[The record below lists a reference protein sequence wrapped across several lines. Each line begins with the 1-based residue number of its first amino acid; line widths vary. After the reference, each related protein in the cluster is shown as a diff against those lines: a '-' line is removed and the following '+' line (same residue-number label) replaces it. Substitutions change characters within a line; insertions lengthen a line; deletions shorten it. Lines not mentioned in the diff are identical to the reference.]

1 MSRSK
6 KLLPLILWS
15 AITSLLLVATP
26 SHAAKLSD
34 SKLGKMFTFELSID
48 DIDEQHTEKSA
59 QNEDGKKKVI
69 RREMII
75 NREPMEILG
84 NGARIVR
91 MGEKTVKNAPYS
103 AEVISEKQQ
112 KLADGN
118 VIASKVTSLTYRDS
132 QGRTREEIRDA
143 KGEIREIFINDPSE
157 GRIILN
163 PKNKTAT
170 KLMTRLHFKDGVKM
184 PLNVITENIA
194 KSADGKEVIELKL
207 AGEGDKQGERHVVV
221 RRVERSADAKE
232 NSGELTKTVTV
243 DVRGPEMGR
252 NIEMHIG
259 NPMLDSGFSRIFSDA
274 KWSAKRQTK
283 SLGSREFDGI
293 KAEGKVTSFEIPAGE
308 IGNANPILVTD
319 ESWTSAEL
327 QITVYSKHSDPR
339 SGDRIYRLSNVKRE
353 EVPASM
359 FTIPSDYKVRDLSKE
374 IKNGTKFD
382 LSDKADKVQKI
393 EQEIK
398 IEKK

>member
-1 MSRSK
+1 MSTSK
-6 KLLPLILWS
+6 KLLTMVLWS
-15 AITSLLLVATP
+15 AISSVLMVSTP

-34 SKLGKMFTFELSID
+34 SKPGKMFAFELNID
-48 DIDEQHTEKSA
+48 DVDEQHTEKSA
-59 QNEDGKKKVI
+59 PNDDGKKRVI

-75 NREPMEILG
+75 NREPMEIMG
-84 NGARIVR
+84 NGAQIVR
-91 MGEKTVKNAPYS
+91 IGEKTVKNAPYS

-143 KGEIREIFINDPSE
+143 KGEVREIIIHDPSE
-157 GRIILN
+157 GRLILN

-170 KLMTRLHFKDGVKM
+170 KLMTSFQFKDGVKT
-184 PLNVITENIA
+184 PLNVITENIS
-194 KSADGKEVIELKL
+194 KSADGKDVIELKL

-221 RRVERSADAKE
+221 RRIDRNVDAKV
-232 NSGELTKTVTV
+232 NSGELTKTLTV

-283 SLGSREFDGI
+283 ALGSREFDGI
-293 KAEGKVTSFEIPAGE
+293 KAEGKMTSFEIPAGE
-308 IGNANPILVTD
+308 IGNTNPILVTD

-339 SGDRIYRLSNVKRE
+339 SGDRIYRLNNVKRE
-353 EVPASM
+353 EAPASM
-359 FTIPSDYKVRDLSKE
+359 FAIPSDYKVRDLSKD
-374 IKNGTKFD
+374 ITKGMK
-382 LSDKADKVQKI
+382 LEWNDKAEKAQKI
-393 EQEIK
+393 EREIK

>member
-6 KLLPLILWS
+6 KLLPLVLWS
-15 AITSLLLVATP
+15 AITSVLLVATP

-34 SKLGKMFTFELSID
+34 SKLGKMFTFELNID
-48 DIDEQHTEKSA
+48 DVDEQHTEKSA
-59 QNEDGKKKVI
+59 QNDDGKKKVV

-84 NGARIVR
+84 NGAQIVR

-143 KGEIREIFINDPSE
+143 KGEVREIIIHDPSE
-157 GRIILN
+157 GRLILN

-170 KLMTRLHFKDGVKM
+170 KLMTSFQFKDGVKT
-184 PLNVITENIA
+184 PLNVITENIS
-194 KSADGKEVIELKL
+194 KSADGKDVIELKL
-207 AGEGDKQGERHVVV
+207 AGEADKQGDRHVVV
-221 RRVERSADAKE
+221 RRIDRNVDAKV

-259 NPMLDSGFSRIFSDA
+259 NLMLDSGFSRIFSDA

-283 SLGSREFDGI
+283 TLGSRDFDGI
-293 KAEGKVTSFEIPAGE
+293 KAEGKMTSFEIPAGE
-308 IGNANPILVTD
+308 IGNTNPILVTD

-339 SGDRIYRLSNVKRE
+339 SGDRIYRLNNVKRD
-353 EVPASM
+353 EVPASL
-359 FTIPSDYKVRDLSKE
+359 FAIPSDYKVRDLSKD
-374 IKNGTKFD
+374 ITKGMK
-382 LSDKADKVQKI
+382 LELNDKAEKAQKI
-393 EQEIK
+393 EKEIK